1 MLKSKVLVV
10 LSSIALLAACGGGG
24 SNGGGGGLVTGSVE
38 SMKPQDV
45 SVESEKKS
53 EVKGSYKKAVST
65 VSASGTSPSYSG
77 MVSVNSNES
86 VTFDVENGVYSMSST
101 DNSAV
106 SGVAYQIA
114 SNASIKKE
122 GQNWAFNQN
131 KKVTTAAGYSSES
144 ILFDSIESAYRSFE
158 GYRECLYSWNINNLI
173 QLTANRFQALGANI
187 SAYSEQVFQSSFV
200 VSGNKENGT
209 FSCGLAE
216 AKEIQDGQAK
226 VKFTQMR
233 FDYVDF
239 LLSNLSLSVTIEV
252 NGQTGSITGN
262 QSVAYVK

>member
-1 MLKSKVLVV
+1 MLKSKFLVV

-24 SNGGGGGLVTGSVE
+24 SNGGGGLVTGSVE

-53 EVKGSYKKAVST
+53 EVKGSYKKAVPT

-86 VTFDVENGVYSMSST
+86 VTLDVENGLYSMSST

-106 SGVAYQIA
+106 SGVSYTIA

-122 GQNWAFNQN
+122 GQNWAFNEN
-131 KKVTTAAGYSSES
+131 KKVTTAAGYSSEG

-158 GYRECLYSWNINNLI
+158 GYRECLYSWNIDNLI
-173 QLTANRFQALGANI
+173 QLTARRFQALGANI
-187 SAYSEQVFQSSFV
+187 TAYSEQVFQSSFV
-200 VSGNKENGT
+200 VSGDKENGT

-239 LLSNLSLSVTIEV
+239 LFVLRQADV
-252 NGQTGSITGN
+252 
-262 QSVAYVK
+262 